1 MSVRLVLGRSGSG
14 KTEMIIK
21 EIKDRLI
28 SDPQGDPVVY
38 LVPEQM
44 SFLSEYRLSTD
55 PELGG

>member
-28 SDPQGDPVVY
+28 SDPQGDPIVY

-44 SFLSEYRLSTD
+44 SFLSEYR
-55 PELGG
+55 